1 MKQSIFLGG
10 RRGDDRLDNPATLR
24 VAPLHHENFSKSRHS
39 WSHNLPCR
47 CKCCTQIC
55 RHKTSLC
62 NMISW
67 LQLMYAPHNGL
78 EGPHE
83 WILSKM
89 KTNIDRLLS
98 DWWFHR
104 CVHDIHKSCC
114 AEHHSILE
122 AFEVFSRRVFWMVS
136 NVCLLSDWVVRKLTN
151 QLSVSIFHDLSNFPR
166 SYQEIPSRPS
176 HMIPCDFH
184 RAGWPTAPGET
195 AIRIQENK
203 Q

>member
-1 MKQSIFLGG
+1 MYINIYIYINIHIYIQGMKQSIFSRG

-78 EGPHE
+78 EGPNE

-122 AFEVFSRRVFWMVS
+122 AFEVSSRRVFWMVS
-136 NVCLLSDWVVRKLTN
+136 NVCLLSD
-151 QLSVSIFHDLSNFPR
+151 
-166 SYQEIPSRPS
+166 
-176 HMIPCDFH
+176 
-184 RAGWPTAPGET
+184 
-195 AIRIQENK
+195 
-203 Q
+203 